1 MRYFTLFLLLCSLS
15 AFAQKQD
22 LLHIDSIPAQ
32 GLVLK
37 HNWKMQLGDNPEWAK
52 TTYDDAQW
60 AAIEP
65 TQDFKNIPELW
76 ESKIVWFRLKFTVDS
91 STT

>member
-1 MRYFTLFLLLCSLS
+1 
-15 AFAQKQD
+15 
-22 LLHIDSIPAQ
+22 
-32 GLVLK
+32 
-37 HNWKMQLGDNPEWAK
+37 MQLGDNPEWAK